1 MNLVLTVG
9 VLLKLHFRELVID
22 RTVWRRKRGI
32 RSHRER
38 REKLHI
44 IPLFT
49 RIHSQCRLLAL
60 TGPKT

>member
-1 MNLVLTVG
+1 LNLVLTVG
-9 VLLKLHFRELVID
+9 VLLKLHFRELVVD

-38 REKLHI
+38 REKYNSI
-44 IPLFT
+44 IHKNTFT
-49 RIHSQCRLLAL
+49 VQAMLAL